1 MADKFVLY
9 TAENTDSY
17 GIPVDED
24 LLGLY
29 NDVTGEVAPTEFDDL
44 AALIVAHATATAKP
58 AGVQVA
64 TARVGIA
71 GFTSSAALPLLNA
84 AARAAVALKV
94 KGATPFPIAPI
105 AEGDANLNISGFT
118 GESRLSN

>member
-9 TAENTDSY
+9 TADNTDLY

-29 NDVTGEVAPTEFDDL
+29 NDVTGEVAPTEYADL

-64 TARVGIA
+64 TGRVAIA
-71 GFTSSAALPLLNA
+71 GFTGTASLPLLNS
-84 AARAAVALKV
+84 AARAAVALLMA
-94 KGATPFPIAPI
+94 GATPFPLAPI
-105 AEGDANLNISGFT
+105 TEGDANLVISGYT